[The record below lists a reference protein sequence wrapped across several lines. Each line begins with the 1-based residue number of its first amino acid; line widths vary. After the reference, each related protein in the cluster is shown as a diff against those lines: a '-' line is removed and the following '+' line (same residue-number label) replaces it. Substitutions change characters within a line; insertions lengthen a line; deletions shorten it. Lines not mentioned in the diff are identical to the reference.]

1 MAGALRAL
9 ERDAGHLAS
18 TSSSSS
24 SSSSRRREVPCVLM
38 DRSDRALPYEVVWE
52 EQKRLVESKCRELD
66 REDRCAR
73 QDVLLVQ
80 HEPVYTLGAGSTTE
94 NLLFDEEDP
103 PLPLYRTE
111 RGGEVTYH
119 GPGQLVLYPVSP
131 LDRHVPTRRPTD
143 ATRRPLSLSLSL
155 SLNDVLCATP
165 RPRAR
170 PDSGPQELRAGPP
183 LVSPPSAPSYQ
194 SFACSPRSLAS
205 SLAVRYM
212 RSLEE
217 VALQVLLSFGVEGHR
232 VEGLTGVWVGDA
244 KVAALGVRGRR
255 WVTYHG
261 LAINV
266 CCDLGPF
273 EDIVPCGIQGRR
285 VTSLAEVLAE
295 KGGAI
300 VWGSEEELLKEAAA
314 RMADSFER
322 VFGVDLHRQKG

>member
-1 MAGALRAL
+1 
-9 ERDAGHLAS
+9 
-18 TSSSSS
+18 
-24 SSSSRRREVPCVLM
+24 
-38 DRSDRALPYEVVWE
+38 
-52 EQKRLVESKCRELD
+52 
-66 REDRCAR
+66 
-73 QDVLLVQ
+73 
-80 HEPVYTLGAGSTTE
+80 
-94 NLLFDEEDP
+94 
-103 PLPLYRTE
+103 
-111 RGGEVTYH
+111 
-119 GPGQLVLYPVSP
+119 
-131 LDRHVPTRRPTD
+131 
-143 ATRRPLSLSLSL
+143 
-155 SLNDVLCATP
+155 
-165 RPRAR
+165 
-170 PDSGPQELRAGPP
+170 
-183 LVSPPSAPSYQ
+183 
-194 SFACSPRSLAS
+194 
-205 SLAVRYM
+205 M

-232 VEGLTGVWVGDA
+232 VEGMTGVWVGDA